1 MKQIL
6 KIRFLSF
13 FVSIFFLSSCITNR
27 NLEYINTEQVTVKST
42 LYDYINHK
50 GDLPE
55 NIILESARKDYIIQ
69 KEDLLSVQISSTTKS
84 EYDFFNLQETSN
96 PQLMNQNPYLY
107 GYLVK
112 SDGIITLPM
121 IGSLKAEGLS
131 LSEIEN
137 EIAQISS
144 TYFKDPIVK
153 VNILNFKVSILGEV
167 NTPGEYNIIRSNQ
180 NILHLIGKSNDLTEF
195 ANRKRIKVI
204 RRDGVESRVIYLD
217 LTDPRLL
224 NNKDIYLH
232 PQDIVYVEPLKK
244 KFYSVK
250 NLSSAVSIGISTI
263 TLYFLLN
270 NR

>member
-27 NLEYINTEQVTVKST
+27 NLEYINTDNVKIEST
-42 LYDYINHK
+42 TY
-50 GDLPE
+50 
-55 NIILESARKDYIIQ
+55 DYIIQ

-96 PQLMNQNPYLY
+96 PQLISHNPYLY

-112 SDGIITLPM
+112 SDGIVTLPM
-121 IGSLKAEGLS
+121 IGSVKAEGLS

-137 EIAQISS
+137 EISQISS

-232 PQDIVYVEPLKK
+232 SQDIVYVEPLKK

-250 NLSSAVSIGISTI
+250 NLSSAVSVGISSI

-270 NR
+270 NK